1 MMLGY
6 YCLGVATGIGNVH
19 WLLLRATQGEPFL
32 YEGIVEK
39 GLHIAMSVFAE
50 LRPINIETCRYRGV
64 HTVRNREAAIEVI
77 AVLSKLASAA
87 TPDRINSSNFIK
99 KFGRRLKLV

>member
-64 HTVRNREAAIEVI
+64 HTVRNREAAIQII
-77 AVLSKLASAA
+77 AVLSELPPAA
-87 TPDRINSSNFIK
+87 TPDCIDSGNLIE
-99 KFGRRLKLV
+99 KFGRRLKPV